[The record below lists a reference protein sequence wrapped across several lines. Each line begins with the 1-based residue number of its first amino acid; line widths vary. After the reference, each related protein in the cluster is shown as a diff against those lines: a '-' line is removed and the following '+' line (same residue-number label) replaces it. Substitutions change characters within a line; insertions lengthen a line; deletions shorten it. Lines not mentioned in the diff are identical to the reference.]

1 MRSPLEALQSL
12 GRALMLPIAVLPIA
26 GILLRLGQPDLF
38 NLPFVSAAGS
48 AVFDNLG
55 LLFALGIG
63 IGLARDNNGAAGLAG
78 VVCFLVATRGA
89 ETLLTVPSDTV
100 AGLAKDS
107 AALASD
113 AWRAKAIAK
122 LSVPIGLLSGIAAG
136 ALYNRYATIKLPDY
150 LAFFGGRR
158 FVPILCGVVGLV
170 LAGAVGSAYAP
181 INDGMDG
188 LSRLV
193 IGSGEVGLFVYGVLN
208 RLLLVTGLHHILNN
222 VAWFIVGDY
231 HGTTGDLNRF
241 FAGDPTAGSFMTGFF
256 PVMMFGLPAA
266 CFAMYRSARP
276 ERRKAVGGMLLSMG
290 LTSFLTGVTEPIEFT
305 FIFLAPS
312 LFLIHAVLTGAAM
325 AIAHLLGMLLGFGFS
340 AGFLDYALNFS
351 KATRPLLLLPLGA
364 VYALLYY
371 GIFRYAIVR
380 FDLKTPGRED
390 QPVGEEIAD
399 APAGERGDAFVLAL
413 GGAGNLRS
421 IDACTT
427 RLRLVVADQSKVNE
441 PALKALGAVGVLRP
455 SAEGLQVVL
464 GPIADAVAMEM
475 RSAAGPLSS
484 VVTRTE
490 PALRTATAMD
500 VGPWLKAL
508 GGRDNVLEAGAAG
521 SRVWLKLRDAAG
533 LNEAGL
539 AKLGVRM
546 IAKPAPGSAHL
557 LVANADEL
565 AAALQPA

>member
-1 MRSPLEALQSL
+1 
-12 GRALMLPIAVLPIA
+12 
-26 GILLRLGQPDLF
+26 
-38 NLPFVSAAGS
+38 
-48 AVFDNLG
+48 
-55 LLFALGIG
+55 
-63 IGLARDNNGAAGLAG
+63 
-78 VVCFLVATRGA
+78 
-89 ETLLTVPSDTV
+89 
-100 AGLAKDS
+100 
-107 AALASD
+107 
-113 AWRAKAIAK
+113 
-122 LSVPIGLLSGIAAG
+122 
-136 ALYNRYATIKLPDY
+136 
-150 LAFFGGRR
+150 
-158 FVPILCGVVGLV
+158 
-170 LAGAVGSAYAP
+170 
-181 INDGMDG
+181 MDG

-399 APAGERGDAFVLAL
+399 APAGERGKAFVLAL